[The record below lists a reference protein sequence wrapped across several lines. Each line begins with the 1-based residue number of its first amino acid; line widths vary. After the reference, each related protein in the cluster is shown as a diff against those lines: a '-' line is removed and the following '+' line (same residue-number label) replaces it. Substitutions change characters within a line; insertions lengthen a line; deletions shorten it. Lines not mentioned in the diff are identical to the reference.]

1 MNPLSKYENIN
12 LYSVPGKFRD
22 LSKGFTGI
30 QVSEYIRNFN
40 FDYCIVGT
48 DGIGISSGVTL
59 PNQEDAYTKRAVIK
73 QSKCKILVTDS
84 SKFKRTHVYKI
95 GEVGDFDYIVT
106 DDKIDKEI
114 YEKIKKITKIVAVNE
129 NESENR

>member
-1 MNPLSKYENIN
+1 MVLVFHQELLS
-12 LYSVPGKFRD
+12 
-22 LSKGFTGI
+22 
-30 QVSEYIRNFN
+30 
-40 FDYCIVGT
+40 
-48 DGIGISSGVTL
+48 

-114 YEKIKKITKIVAVNE
+114 YEKIKK
-129 NESENR
+129 